1 MVAYCSCYHGDG
13 LGSYWIQTCTWY
25 GLYQQD
31 AESTCVIISFNAILV
46 PCSMNCKVNLLSLGG
61 RYPFSHALIRYH
73 TISYASRGSWTCC
86 YNHDNILLIYL
97 CVFLSYRAIEH
108 SVLTSWIVWVL
119 GIAWRN
125 LLECQYFLSS
135 VIVVDIPQS
144 TLSKEYFPF
153 SNYSRQIYWYLIII
167 Y

>member
-73 TISYASRGSWTCC
+73 TISYASRGSCTCC

-97 CVFLSYRAIEH
+97 CVFLSILA
-108 SVLTSWIVWVL
+108 SWIVWVL
-119 GIAWRN
+119 EIAWRN
-125 LLECQYFLSS
+125 LLGRQYFLSN
-135 VIVVDIPQS
+135 VIVVDLPQS
-144 TLSKEYFPF
+144 TLSKVYFPF
-153 SNYSRQIYWYLIII
+153 LTIVGKYTGI
-167 Y
+167 